1 MAEEYKTENIFK
13 SIDWA
18 LDKFKGDTSK
28 CNILITGKAGV
39 GKSTLINSIFREN
52 IAPTGIG
59 RPVHI
64 NQSGYTFYEKESI
77 PIRVYDTED
86 IELNSTQQDRILKS
100 LLTLV
105 RNEKVTALED
115 RIHIIW
121 YCVHA
126 ASRRLEPE
134 EEEFINKLSL
144 SCAPEVPV
152 IIVMTQSERK
162 KAARE
167 FQNIIEDIFKG
178 NPRVKAVIPILA
190 QTVEEDDFIIES
202 YGLDALCKKTADI
215 IPEAVKN
222 SFINSLK
229 EGVELKVEKANHIVN
244 RYVAITSA
252 AGGGAGIAGI
262 DDSLALMGIQIAM
275 FVEIGFLFGLKLD
288 KSKLVSICS
297 SAVGTAAA
305 SAVGKTLF
313 SQALRFIP
321 VAGQMVAFIEGGV
334 RAGIAG
340 TVTKGVGSAYVSVMK
355 KLAGGEIKEAAIEDE
370 IVKILKN
377 TKKM

>member
-1 MAEEYKTENIFK
+1 MEMAEEYKTENIFK

-18 LDKFKGDTSK
+18 LEKFKGETSK

-64 NQSGYTFYEKESI
+64 NQSGYTFYEKDDI
-77 PIRVYDTED
+77 PIRVYDTEG
-86 IELNSTQQDRILKS
+86 IELNNSQQDR
-100 LLTLV
+100 LLQNLSTLV
-105 RNEKVTALED
+105 RNERVTDIKD
-115 RIHIIW
+115 RVHIIW

-126 ASRRLEPE
+126 ASRRLEEGE
-134 EEEFINKLSL
+134 EQFINKLSL

-152 IIVMTQSERK
+152 IIVLTQSERK
-162 KAARE
+162 KAARD
-167 FQNIIEDIFKG
+167 FQNVIQDIFKG

-190 QTVEEDDFIIES
+190 ETVEEDDFIIES
-202 YGLDALCKKTADI
+202 YGLDNLCKVTAEI

-229 EGVELKVEKANHIVN
+229 KGVELKVEKANKIVN
-244 RYVAITSA
+244 RYVGITSLT
-252 AGGGAGIAGI
+252 GGGAGVAGV

-288 KSKLVSICS
+288 KSRLISICS
-297 SAVGTAAA
+297 SAVGT
-305 SAVGKTLF
+305 TLF

-321 VAGQMVAFIEGGV
+321 VAGQMVALIEGGV

-355 KLAGGEIKEAAIEDE
+355 RLADGEINEDSIENE
-370 IVKILKN
+370 IVKIIKN
-377 TKKM
+377 SKK